1 MMEKH
6 CLTQW
11 LSLEKVL
18 VKLTEQWVNL
28 SEYFLK
34 KVATVP
40 TFTGSKD
47 ISSTARYVRIKG
59 YLQSKNIPVVITF
72 VVLFAQDFRKFL
84 KN

>member
-1 MMEKH
+1 M
-6 CLTQW
+6 TQW

-18 VKLTEQWVNL
+18 VKLTEQWENL
-28 SEYFLK
+28 SEYFLRI
-34 KVATVP
+34 VSTVP
-40 TFTGSKD
+40 TFTGSKG

-72 VVLFAQDFRKFL
+72 VVLLAQDFRKFI